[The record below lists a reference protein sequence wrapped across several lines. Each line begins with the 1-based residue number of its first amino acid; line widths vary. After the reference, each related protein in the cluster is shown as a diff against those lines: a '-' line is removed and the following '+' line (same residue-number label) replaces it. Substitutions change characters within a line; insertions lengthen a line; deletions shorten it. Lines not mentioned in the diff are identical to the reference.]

1 MQLEEA
7 AVTVDG
13 ACAGDDA
20 EASLG
25 EPGHGHVAD
34 DAAALVE
41 QLRVDDRADG
51 PVDAVAAHTL
61 EQRERAGTGDLELAE
76 GRQVDDPD
84 PLAHGRVLD
93 GDAVV
98 GRRAAPPERALLL
111 ACAAPGL
118 ARAEVVGALPAVLRQ
133 PNTAPSSWSRPCS
146 GLRRRGRP
154 ASETSHGVAL
164 PVVVLVDL
172 ARARGSE
179 VGIAIGAAEAP
190 RPVGLHVDLGR
201 AGRHELGERLPEPAG
216 ASEAV
221 QRETRCEPEATHARH
236 RAEQRVPVGRHR
248 VRMTDER
255 GHTGVVEEREPPR
268 RSLHQLLE
276 PRVVGREH
284 A

>member
-1 MQLEEA
+1 M
-7 AVTVDG
+7 
-13 ACAGDDA
+13 
-20 EASLG
+20 
-25 EPGHGHVAD
+25 
-34 DAAALVE
+34 
-41 QLRVDDRADG
+41 
-51 PVDAVAAHTL
+51 
-61 EQRERAGTGDLELAE
+61 
-76 GRQVDDPD
+76 
-84 PLAHGRVLD
+84 LD

-118 ARAEVVGALPAVLRQ
+118 ARAEVVGALPAVLAAEDGAELLEPSVQRAE
-133 PNTAPSSWSRPCS
+133 AP
-146 GLRRRGRP
+146 RP
-154 ASETSHGVAL
+154 ARLGDVARVAL

-172 ARARGSE
+172 ARAGGSE

-190 RPVGLHVDLGR
+190 RPVRLHVDLGR

-236 RAEQRVPVGRHR
+236 RAEQWVPVGRHR

-268 RSLHQLLE
+268 RSVHQLLE